1 MDEIK
6 HGQELTDE
14 QLNEAAGGAGQA
26 RWISYTIV
34 RGDTLTKIA
43 NRFAVSVSKLV
54 QWNNIADPDH
64 IVAGH
69 KLKIYTNR

>member
-1 MDEIK
+1 MEENK
-6 HGQELTDE
+6 NVQELNEE
-14 QLNEAAGGAGQA
+14 QLNEAAGGWGQA

-43 NRFAVSVSKLV
+43 NRFNVTVSKLV
-54 QWNNIADPDH
+54 EWNAIDDPDH

-69 KLKIYTNR
+69 KLRIYTNR